1 MNFNLTKPCKD
12 CPFLK
17 SVTKGWLGRKRTE
30 GITNTIVSGKGT
42 FSCHKTTGATKGAIS
57 VSQENQSHCY
67 GALVMLR
74 NMDFIEKSFILIAAQ
89 ELLGADFSKVEKSDK
104 VFSNDKEFIEH
115 HEY

>member
-1 MNFNLTKPCKD
+1 MNFNLKKPCKD

-17 SVTKGWLGRKRTE
+17 SATKGWLGRERTE
-30 GITNTIVSGKGT
+30 GIAQTLTSGKGT
-42 FSCHKTTGATKGAIS
+42 FSCHKTTGATKGVIN
-57 VSQENQSHCY
+57 VPQENQSHCY

-74 NMDFIEKSFILIAAQ
+74 NMNLIEKSFILIAA
-89 ELLGADFSKVEKSDK
+89 EVLLGADLSKVKKSDK